1 MGGPVFGFGGGR
13 ADVFEPE
20 NDIYWGNE
28 DKWVNEG
35 VQTRID
41 AERGLQ
47 DLEGPLAAIQ
57 MGLIYVNPEGPGGNP
72 DPLQSARD
80 IKATFERMAMNHEE
94 TVALTAGGHTFGKAH
109 GNGDAS
115 KLGRAPAGGDLAAAG
130 LWLGQRR
137 TRCGIGEHTVTS
149 GIEGSWVNTPTK
161 WSENYFRLLLDY
173 DYELVKSPGRR
184 AAVAAGQPEPRGHGA
199 RRPGTRRR
207 RSRR

>member
-1 MGGPVFGFGGGR
+1 
-13 ADVFEPE
+13 
-20 NDIYWGNE
+20 
-28 DKWVNEG
+28 
-35 VQTRID
+35 
-41 AERGLQ
+41 
-47 DLEGPLAAIQ
+47 

-115 KLGRAPAGGDLAAAG
+115 TLGAAPAGGDLARRASAGSAAKSRRHRRAYRD
-130 LWLGQRR
+130 QRHR
-137 TRCGIGEHTVTS
+137 RA
-149 GIEGSWVNTPTK
+149 WVNTPTQ

-173 DYELVKSPGRR
+173 DYELVKSP
-184 AAVAAGQPEPRGHGA
+184 AGAQQWQPINQKRRGHGA
-199 RRPGTRRR
+199 RPHGIRRR